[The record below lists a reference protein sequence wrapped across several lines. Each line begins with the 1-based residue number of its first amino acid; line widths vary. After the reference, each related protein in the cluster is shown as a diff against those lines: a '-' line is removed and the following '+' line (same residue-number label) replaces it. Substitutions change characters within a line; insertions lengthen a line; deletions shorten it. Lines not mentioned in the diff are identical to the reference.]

1 MQKYNQHIPLKR
13 IVVVILFPLLG
24 CLYSALAHC
33 ATKPP
38 LGDLSL
44 PIQVQSDQA
53 SFEHALKQ
61 ATHSGNVVLTQGN
74 HTLHADKLVLKKDPK
89 TDANIIV
96 ATGKPATFTGL
107 MSNDPSPLNASADT
121 IYFYPDQHLLVLEGK
136 ATITHEKD
144 KFKGPSLSYQ
154 IDKQIITAT
163 ASKQERPT
171 IVIEPRQH
179 S

>member
-1 MQKYNQHIPLKR
+1 MQKYN
-13 IVVVILFPLLG
+13 VFFLLAYF
-24 CLYSALAHC
+24 YSAVALSA
-33 ATKPP
+33 PQQP

-53 SFEHALKQ
+53 AFEHALKQ
-61 ATHSGNVVLTQGN
+61 ATHVGNVVLTQGN
-74 HTLHADKLVLKKDPK
+74 HKLLADKLVLKKDPK
-89 TDANIIV
+89 TDANIII

-107 MSNDPSPLNASADT
+107 MTNDPAPVNASANT
-121 IYFYPDQHLLVLEGK
+121 IYYYPDQHLLVFEGN

-154 IDKQIITAT
+154 IDKQVITAT

-171 IVIEPRQH
+171 IVIQPRQH
-179 S
+179 T